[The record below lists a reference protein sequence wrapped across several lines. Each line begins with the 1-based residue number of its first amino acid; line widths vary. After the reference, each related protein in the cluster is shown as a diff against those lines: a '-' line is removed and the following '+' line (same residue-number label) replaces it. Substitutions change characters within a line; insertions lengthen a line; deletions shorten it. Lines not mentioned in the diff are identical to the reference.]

1 MLPLL
6 SKYYQFAGM
15 KLTLIGL
22 LLTTNLLFASG
33 RDGKSGSKSNYESGI
48 ALFINDEMQDKMLSK
63 LNDHFTYLEKH
74 SDDENERFLKRVF
87 YKTQSTFLHEYE
99 QYAPFSALATSN
111 KEYDC
116 VTGTALYAI
125 ILEHFNFEYSI
136 IELDFHAY
144 ILVHL
149 SNSDILIE
157 STNPTSGF
165 VTESDEIAKLKSK
178 YRLESTEIKANNYVV
193 DEVERKITVK
203 ELAGLHF
210 YNQAVNVFNQGE
222 YILAKRLLKAARNLY
237 DCPRINGLLEITD
250 LSIAKSLSMR

>member
-1 MLPLL
+1 MLTLL
-6 SKYYQFAGM
+6 SKYYQAPKM
-15 KLTLIGL
+15 KLILLGL

-33 RDGKSGSKSNYESGI
+33 RDGNSELKSNYESGL
-48 ALFINDEMQDKMLSK
+48 ALFINDEIQSKMLLK
-63 LNDHFTYLEKH
+63 LADHLSNLEKH
-74 SDDENERFLKRVF
+74 SDDDSERFLKRIF
-87 YKTQSTFLHEYE
+87 YKTQSTFLHQYE

-125 ILEHFNFEYSI
+125 ILEHFHFDYSI

-149 SNSDILIE
+149 SDRDILIE

-165 VTESDEIAKLKSK
+165 VGERDEIAKLRER
-178 YRLESTEIKANNYVV
+178 YRLESTEVKEKDLIL

-210 YNQAVNVFNQGE
+210 YNQAVNEFNQGQ
-222 YILAKRLLKAARNLY
+222 YTLAKKLLKAARNLY

-250 LSIAKSLSMR
+250 SSIAQSLSVR